1 MANSREIEKLERLWK
16 DNPQGTVFAPFAEA
30 LRKDGQLMRAR
41 EVLEQ
46 GLQYHPDHI
55 PANIVFGRC
64 CLDLQEISAAEGAF
78 TRVLGLDPE
87 NVIALKALADITE
100 RQARYAEADQW
111 IQQLIAVDPSND
123 DAREQAE
130 RVAAAREQAAAQLYA
145 PLPEPEPVAE
155 VEPPRPAPA
164 AASAGAIEGGEDTLV
179 VERASTPSLTLGP
192 PASTPVA
199 HGQPS
204 APPEYSVADATTLPI
219 VPALSGQPS
228 PPPASPPPD
237 LGVHVER
244 ELSPAERWSQSSLE
258 AKVGPDDLVIREEDH
273 DRPAALPHLP
283 AGGGRAGRAEEF
295 GVEVQEEIVI
305 NAGEGTEY
313 QTPTASDQ
321 FLKGRGEPPER
332 EPAFEPEAPAPE
344 PVEEAEPAA
353 AEAAEPSQPLEL
365 IYPEDTPVAARA
377 AESPDD
383 GMVREPDLVVTETM
397 ADLYMRQ
404 GHRQEAAQVY
414 RQLLARSPHDDR
426 LRARLAEAEGRAV
439 EGHGEIITGQW
450 AAYSSSV
457 TGGESVAAFFLDM
470 LSRRPAPGSTEP
482 GVPTPAAP
490 EDENPGAPT
499 RPASNALSLS
509 AIFGEEASQGPPVVP
524 PNPEGGSASSSGSG
538 SPAFSFD
545 QFFSGTPSL
554 TSDSG
559 EGSETG
565 GQGGGGKASGLE
577 EDLDQFQN
585 WLKSLKR

>member
-46 GLQYHPDHI
+46 GLQFHPDHI

-64 CLDLQEISAAEGAF
+64 CLDLQETSAAEGAF

-100 RQARYAEADQW
+100 RQSRYAEADQW
-111 IQQLIAVDPSND
+111 IQQLVSVDPSND

-130 RVAAAREQAAAQLYA
+130 RIAASREQAAAQLYA

-155 VEPPRPAPA
+155 GKAPPAPA
-164 AASAGAIEGGEDTLV
+164 PAVAAAGVIEESEDTLV
-179 VERASTPSLTLGP
+179 VER
-192 PASTPVA
+192 V
-199 HGQPS
+199 S
-204 APPEYSVADATTLPI
+204 APVSHPAPPDLALVEATTLPM
-219 VPALSGQPS
+219 VPPLS
-228 PPPASPPPD
+228 PPEPAAASGPPPD

-244 ELSPAERWSQSSLE
+244 EPSPAERWSQSALE
-258 AKVGPDDLVIREEDH
+258 SKAGSGGESLVIREDEH
-273 DRPAALPHLP
+273 ERPVVVPDQAAR
-283 AGGGRAGRAEEF
+283 GGRSSAEEF

-305 NAGEGTEY
+305 NAADATEY

-321 FLKGRGEPPER
+321 FLRPKGEPQETIKAAAPPPPPPPPPPSPPAAIEEP
-332 EPAFEPEAPAPE
+332 EPA
-344 PVEEAEPAA
+344 EAEVPR
-353 AEAAEPSQPLEL
+353 PSQDLPL
-365 IYPEDTPVAARA
+365 IYPEETPAAARA
-377 AESPDD
+377 TSAPVPSAED
-383 GMVREPDLVVTETM
+383 GMVSEPELVVTETM
-397 ADLYMRQ
+397 AELYMRQ
-404 GHRQEAAQVY
+404 GHRQEAARVY
-414 RQLLARSPHDDR
+414 RQLLARNPHDER

-450 AAYSSSV
+450 AAYSSNV
-457 TGGESVAAFFLDM
+457 TGGESVASFFQTVLA
-470 LSRRPAPGSTEP
+470 RRPGPGSTGP
-482 GVPTPAAP
+482 GAPTPAGP
-490 EDENPGAPT
+490 EDESPGAPT

-509 AIFGEEASQGPPVVP
+509 AIFGEEVSQVPPVVP
-524 PNPEGGSASSSGSG
+524 PSPEGGSASPAGAG

-545 QFFSGTPSL
+545 QFFSGAPSPAAG
-554 TSDSG
+554 SAEG
-559 EGSETG
+559 EAERG
-565 GQGGGGKASGLE
+565 GAARSSGLE

>member
-46 GLQYHPDHI
+46 GLQFHPDHI

-100 RQARYAEADQW
+100 RQARFAEADQW

-130 RVAAAREQAAAQLYA
+130 RIAASREQAAAQLYA
-145 PLPEPEPVAE
+145 PLPEAEPVAE
-155 VEPPRPAPA
+155 AKEPSPPPAPA
-164 AASAGAIEGGEDTLV
+164 VAAAGVVDSDDTLV
-179 VERASTPSLTLGP
+179 VERVSA
-192 PASTPVA
+192 PVA
-199 HGQPS
+199 PLTP
-204 APPEYSVADATTLPI
+204 AAAALAEATTLPL
-219 VPALSGQPS
+219 VPPLT
-228 PPPASPPPD
+228 PPEPAAASAPPRD

-244 ELSPAERWSQSSLE
+244 EPSPAERWSQSSLE
-258 AKVGPDDLVIREEDH
+258 SKAGSGTEGLVIQEDEH
-273 DRPAALPHLP
+273 GRPGVLPDMP
-283 AGGGRAGRAEEF
+283 AGGRRSGGEEF

-305 NAGEGTEY
+305 NAGDATEY

-321 FLKGRGEPPER
+321 FLRPRGEPQETHAA
-332 EPAFEPEAPAPE
+332 EPPAAPPPPPPPPA
-344 PVEEAEPAA
+344 PVEEAEPVA
-353 AEAAEPSQPLEL
+353 AEAARPSQDLTL
-365 IYPEDTPVAARA
+365 IYPEDTPAPAASA
-377 AESPDD
+377 PAPTVED
-383 GMVREPDLVVTETM
+383 GMVSEPELVVTETM

-404 GHRQEAAQVY
+404 GHRQEAARVY
-414 RQLLARSPHDDR
+414 RQLLARSPHDER

-450 AAYSSSV
+450 AAYSSNV
-457 TGGESVAAFFLDM
+457 TGGESVASFFQAVLA
-470 LSRRPAPGSTEP
+470 RRPTPGPTGP
-482 GVPTPAAP
+482 GVPPAAAP
-490 EDENPGAPT
+490 EDESPGAPT

-509 AIFGEEASQGPPVVP
+509 AIFGEEVSQVRPVVP
-524 PNPEGGSASSSGSG
+524 PSSEAGSG
-538 SPAFSFD
+538 SPGGAGSPGFSFD
-545 QFFSGTPSL
+545 QFFSGAPSPAA
-554 TSDSG
+554 DSAEG
-559 EGSETG
+559 EAGRG
-565 GQGGGGKASGLE
+565 GAARTSGLE